1 MELRRGTP
9 SDLSFV
15 HRSEKRYIEEVE
27 GDRLVAWQGAIERHL
42 DQWVANLPR
51 TTIAQS
57 RGIRVGYLSWERE
70 GDRAVLASVNVD
82 PSHRRRGVASGPMK
96 RFEDDARTAG
106 CSVAEL
112 GFVSL
117 TPARH
122 LYEALGYRATEAV
135 GRYVRMTKLLSGV
148 RP

>member
-1 MELRRGTP
+1 MEFRRGMP
-9 SDLSFV
+9 SDLSFIY
-15 HRSEKRYIEEVE
+15 RSEKRYVEEIES
-27 GDRLVAWQGAIERHL
+27 DHLIAWQGSIERHL

-57 RGIRVGYLSWERE
+57 QGIRLGYLFWERE
-70 GDRAVLASVNVD
+70 GERAVLASVNVD
-82 PSHRRRGVASGPMK
+82 PSHRRRGVATGLMK

-117 TPARH
+117 NPARH
-122 LYEALGYRATEAV
+122 LYETLGYRATGAV
-135 GRYVRMTKLLSGV
+135 GRYVRMTKPLSGV